1 MKICEKLFFSPFWFS
16 LSGERRRRGE
26 RDRGRK
32 RRGGEG
38 GGEEIFLYIQASFF
52 SCWLSQT
59 FLRGYTLE
67 CSPVEHTAYYY
78 EFAHM
83 LTFQLLHTYF
93 SGQMKSQKPSQ
104 NEKLILEENQV

>member
-1 MKICEKLFFSPFWFS
+1 
-16 LSGERRRRGE
+16 
-26 RDRGRK
+26 
-32 RRGGEG
+32 
-38 GGEEIFLYIQASFF
+38 
-52 SCWLSQT
+52 
-59 FLRGYTLE
+59 LRGYTLE